1 MSFILFLLAL
11 AYSLTATA
19 QAVPSFLTISN
30 RQMTVR
36 QDLTRGGAISHIM
49 RRGEERSL
57 VNIYDEGRYIQQ
69 SYYAGNSID
78 RKSEG
83 QSSFWSPWPWNPI
96 QVGDYARN
104 RAEIL
109 EYRQTHH
116 STYVRCIPMLWD
128 MNNKPAEAVM
138 EQWTQLDG
146 RILHVRCRLTCHRTD
161 TIYGESSE
169 NSQEI
174 PAVYPIS
181 ALNHLYYYQ
190 GDAPFSGAKADSVE
204 VEELRFVE
212 PKHGWGSYPDV
223 PEHWMAF
230 VDDEGWGM
238 GVYSPSA
245 TSFLAGRYK
254 PKRDGE
260 SLDEGTSYIAPVR
273 QQHMSHDSVVEY
285 EYYIILGTVAQIQ
298 HAVRGLKGK
307 VKVKG

>member
-1 MSFILFLLAL
+1 MKRTFLFLLL
-11 AYSLTATA
+11 VSSLTASA
-19 QAVPSFLTISN
+19 QTTPNFITISN

-36 QDLTRGGAISHIM
+36 QDLSRGGAISHII

-69 SYYAGNSID
+69 SYYAGTATNRQD
-78 RKSEG
+78 EG
-83 QSSFWSPWPWNPI
+83 QSKFWSPWPWNPI
-96 QVGDYARN
+96 QVGDYKRN
-104 RAEIL
+104 RAQIL
-109 EYRQTHH
+109 EYRQTRH

-146 RILHVRCRLTCHRTD
+146 RVLHVRCRLSCHRTD
-161 TIYGESSE
+161 TIYGEASE

-190 GDAPFSGAKADSVE
+190 GDAPFSGALADSVE
-204 VEELRFVE
+204 VEEIRFVE
-212 PKHGWGSYPDV
+212 PKHGWGSYPSV

-230 VDDEGWGM
+230 VDDSGWGM

-254 PKRDGE
+254 PERNGE
-260 SLDEGTSYIAPVR
+260 SLSEGTSYIAPVR
-273 QQHMSHDSVVEY
+273 SQHMTHDSVVEY
-285 EYYIILGTVAQIQ
+285 EYHVILGTVAQIQ
-298 HAVRGLKGK
+298 RAVHAIHKK
-307 VKVKG
+307 EKD